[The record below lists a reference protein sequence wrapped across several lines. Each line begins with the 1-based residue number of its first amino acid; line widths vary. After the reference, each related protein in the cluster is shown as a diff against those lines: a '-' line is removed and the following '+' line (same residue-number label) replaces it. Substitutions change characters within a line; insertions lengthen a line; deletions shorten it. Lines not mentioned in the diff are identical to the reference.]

1 MTDDGTC
8 KGPFMLAMIKNLMSP
23 VFKMQAWFSTFAFG
37 SGDEKREWWLPA
49 LRVDETTKE
58 ITNKANEKKL
68 ASI

>member
-37 SGDEKREWWLPA
+37 SGDEKRE
-49 LRVDETTKE
+49 
-58 ITNKANEKKL
+58 
-68 ASI
+68 